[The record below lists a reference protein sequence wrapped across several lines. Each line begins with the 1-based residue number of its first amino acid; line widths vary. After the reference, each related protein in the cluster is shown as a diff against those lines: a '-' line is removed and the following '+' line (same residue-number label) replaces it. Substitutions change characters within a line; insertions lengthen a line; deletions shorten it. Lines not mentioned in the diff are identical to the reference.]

1 MSKFVTK
8 LIEEIKAKEVV
19 EQLFIQNIGQLDAL
33 ELQLVGTTYKG
44 EFIGLITFIQHIANG
59 GTPGKKLKYLKGN
72 KGATE
77 LEFISKH
84 LRIYAIQLPNK
95 KLIIYG
101 GFKKASDSSDNI
113 AVFRRIKLEYLQSL
127 KYI

>member
-59 GTPGKKLKYLKGN
+59 GSREKVK
-72 KGATE
+72 
-77 LEFISKH
+77 ISK
-84 LRIYAIQLPNK
+84 RK
-95 KLIIYG
+95 
-101 GFKKASDSSDNI
+101 
-113 AVFRRIKLEYLQSL
+113 
-127 KYI
+127 